1 MTSFLPSAASP
12 PELICT
18 GFSSQRKVA
27 LPPNGETNRPQM
39 QPETT
44 KKSKTDFFNKHHS
57 STIRTKKRR
66 ALNEESARRISYFL
80 KPN

>member
-1 MTSFLPSAASP
+1 MTSFLPSVASP

-44 KKSKTDFFNKHHS
+44 KKSKTDFFNKTS
-57 STIRTKKRR
+57 LINYKNKK
-66 ALNEESARRISYFL
+66 ASGAQ
-80 KPN
+80 